1 MKISIDNQ
9 FITTCKL
16 QFGKL
21 NSWQQQI
28 LFLFSN
34 ISVIFCNTYYMKNT
48 VTTNVLLCIK
58 RNVQHCKG

>member
-9 FITTCKL
+9 FIFTCKL

-21 NSWQQQI
+21 NSWKQQI

-48 VTTNVLLCIK
+48 VTTNVFSY
-58 RNVQHCKG
+58 V